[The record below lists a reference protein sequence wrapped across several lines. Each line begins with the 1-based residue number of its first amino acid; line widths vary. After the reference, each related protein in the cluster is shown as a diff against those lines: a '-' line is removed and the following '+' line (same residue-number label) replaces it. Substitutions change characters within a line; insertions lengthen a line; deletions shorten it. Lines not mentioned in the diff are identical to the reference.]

1 MCEFIEIR
9 ERVEK
14 VLNNGATT
22 KVKNV
27 GNVYVIR
34 PTRGAE
40 KHVSQKIENPKW
52 KTNTFDKKR
61 GLQGKRVSKQTSEE
75 IQYHILSQQ

>member
-34 PTRGAE
+34 PMRGAE
-40 KHVSQKIENPKW
+40 KHVSQKIENPK
-52 KTNTFDKKR
+52 
-61 GLQGKRVSKQTSEE
+61 
-75 IQYHILSQQ
+75 